1 MPGKA
6 GKSIGSKRF
15 ILRFICF
22 RKRTFT
28 TQQCTA
34 NCRVTVR
41 GIRLRSHRSIR
52 YSVFAIR
59 YSLFA
64 IRYTLYGHDCG
75 ILARNFQGGMFD
87 LHPICMDKMNE
98 KENELQDRKL
108 RTCQCHTYEK
118 YVDIGA
124 ATSKQNGIRCTKI
137 EHARFPVY
145 YTKRRY
151 TEFRIVHSGVTRS
164 IEILMFDFNY
174 SRAL

>member
-1 MPGKA
+1 MALCEPC
-6 GKSIGSKRF
+6 
-15 ILRFICF
+15 L
-22 RKRTFT
+22 
-28 TQQCTA
+28 
-34 NCRVTVR
+34 
-41 GIRLRSHRSIR
+41 RLRSHRSIR

-75 ILARNFQGGMFD
+75 ILARNFQGGMFNLD
-87 LHPICMDKMNE
+87 SICMDKMNQTE
-98 KENELQDRKL
+98 HELQDRKL